1 MNKKIHTVNLDSNK
15 IVSTSDS
22 DIIINNDS
30 DSIFNIGDF
39 ETSFNNIDI
48 NVDGL
53 EKPDPNTLFS
63 TYSDKDINKFIAEDL
78 LRIKRNKLL
87 TESDFKVMPDYI
99 HPSEE
104 VKQSWITY
112 RQALRDLPST
122 STPQLDTNDQ
132 LTNVTWPTP
141 PS

>member
-1 MNKKIHTVNLDSNK
+1 MSYNLYDSVRKYAKDNGK
-15 IVSTSDS
+15 TID
-22 DIIINNDS
+22 
-30 DSIFNIGDF
+30 FNDF
-39 ETSFNNIDI
+39 ECECIGGVYNIRVW

-112 RQALRDLPST
+112 RKALRDLPST